1 MALETSPESPVPVRT
16 VSRMLGDWIGRLGAV
31 WIDGQVAEYR
41 PRPGARNHYLTLRD
55 TDVDMSL
62 NVVADAAILGRLDP
76 PLAEGQRILV
86 HARPDFWAARGS
98 LSMRAREIRPV
109 GVGALLA
116 ELARLR
122 ELLAA
127 EGLFAP
133 ERKKPLPFIPQR
145 IGLICGR
152 ASAAMEDVL
161 VNARERWPSIAFEVR
176 EVPVQG
182 VQAVPAITAALAEL
196 DAMPGVDVIV
206 LARGGGSVEDL
217 LPFSNESLVRAVA
230 ACLTPVVSAIGHEQ
244 DAPLVDFAAD
254 LRASTPTDA
263 AKRVVPSRIE
273 QVQLITGLRRR
284 SSRVMHNLI
293 DRELQGVAHRR
304 DRARSIMTNRIAA
317 GTNDIGHLSARVR
330 ALSPAATLD
339 RGYAIVMAES
349 GLIVR
354 SPGDVATGDLL
365 DIRVAE
371 GRLSA
376 RTTGTTGAAGATGAA
391 GTTGT
396 THLADE
402 DGPDGQED

>member
-1 MALETSPESPVPVRT
+1 MALETSPESPIPVRT

-41 PRPGARNHYLTLRD
+41 PRPGARNHYVTLRD

-62 NVVADAAILGRLDP
+62 TVVADSAIIGRLDP
-76 PLAEGQRILV
+76 PLAEGQRVLV

-133 ERKKPLPFIPQR
+133 ERKKPLPFIPHR
-145 IGLICGR
+145 IGLVCGR

-161 VNARERWPSIAFEVR
+161 VNARERWPAVDFEIR

-182 VQAVPAITAALAEL
+182 VQAVAAVTAALAEL
-196 DAMPGVDVIV
+196 DALAEVDVII

-217 LPFSNESLVRAVA
+217 LPFSNETLVRAVA
-230 ACLTPVVSAIGHEQ
+230 ACITPVVSAIGHEQ
-244 DAPLVDFAAD
+244 DTPLVDFVAD

-263 AKRVVPSRIE
+263 AKRVVPSWSE
-273 QVQLITGLRRR
+273 QVELVSGLRRR
-284 SSRVMHNLI
+284 SNRVLHAML
-293 DRELQGVAHRR
+293 DREQQSVLTRR
-304 DRARSIMTNRIAA
+304 DRARQVLETRIASGA
-317 GTNDIGHLSARVR
+317 NDIGHLTARVR
-330 ALSPAATLD
+330 SLSPAATLD
-339 RGYAIVMAES
+339 RGYAIVTMQGGA
-349 GLIVR
+349 IVR
-354 SPGDVATGDLL
+354 DAREVAVDGIL
-365 DIRVAE
+365 DIRVARGRVTAKAVETFPAVAAETPAE
-371 GRLSA
+371 GYREKDHA
-376 RTTGTTGAAGATGAA
+376 
-391 GTTGT
+391 
-396 THLADE
+396 
-402 DGPDGQED
+402 DGQDA

>member
-1 MALETSPESPVPVRT
+1 MAVETSPESPLAVRT

-62 NVVADAAILGRLDP
+62 MVVADSAIIGRLDP

-86 HARPDFWAARGS
+86 HARPDFWPARGS

-109 GVGALLA
+109 GLGALLA
-116 ELARLR
+116 ELARLK

-133 ERKKPLPFIPQR
+133 ERKKPLPFIPHR

-161 VNARERWPSIAFEVR
+161 VNARERWPAIAFEIR

-182 VQAVPAITAALAEL
+182 VQAVPAVTTALAEL
-196 DAMPGVDVIV
+196 DAMPEVDVII
-206 LARGGGSVEDL
+206 LTRGGGSVEDL
-217 LPFSNESLVRAVA
+217 LPFSNEALVRAVA
-230 ACLTPVVSAIGHEQ
+230 ACRTPVVSAIGHEQ
-244 DAPLVDFAAD
+244 DTPLVDYVAD

-263 AKRVVPSRIE
+263 AKRVVPSLRE
-273 QVQLITGLRRR
+273 QHDLVDGLHRRGT
-284 SSRVMHNLI
+284 RVLRNLL
-293 DRELQGVAHRR
+293 DREHQSLQHRR
-304 DRARSIMTNRIAA
+304 QRARTLFVTRLDSAA
-317 GTNDIGHLSARVR
+317 SDVTHLAARVR

-339 RGYAIVMAES
+339 RGYAIVTKA
-349 GLIVR
+349 GGDIVR
-354 SPGDVATGDLL
+354 SADDVAPGDLIEVRLAH
-365 DIRVAE
+365 
-371 GRLSA
+371 GRLAA
-376 RTTGTTGAAGATGAA
+376 RTIERGDDAPGN
-391 GTTGT
+391 
-396 THLADE
+396 
-402 DGPDGQED
+402 